1 MGRENTSIHQL
12 VKQSIAAETPLSSA
26 DIRSLRRKNDKA
38 IKLYQLVFWVA
49 IALFNVFLFAPM
61 PIPGALQIALIVLSL
76 ACAFIVPIY
85 GLRKHRKIS
94 DFLEDTSP
102 GPKKSRASDEGKA
115 YISSVRQEGRSFM
128 KAEVEVLEKSR
139 EPAA

>member
-1 MGRENTSIHQL
+1 
-12 VKQSIAAETPLSSA
+12 
-26 DIRSLRRKNDKA
+26 
-38 IKLYQLVFWVA
+38 
-49 IALFNVFLFAPM
+49 
-61 PIPGALQIALIVLSL
+61 
-76 ACAFIVPIY
+76 IY

-94 DFLEDTSP
+94 SFLEDTSP

-139 EPAA
+139 EPAS